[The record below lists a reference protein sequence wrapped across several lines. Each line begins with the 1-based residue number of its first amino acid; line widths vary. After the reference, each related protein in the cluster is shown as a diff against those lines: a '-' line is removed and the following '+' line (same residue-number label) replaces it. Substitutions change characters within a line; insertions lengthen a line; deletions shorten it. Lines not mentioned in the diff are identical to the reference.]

1 MLVKVIEEIFCQTT
15 AVEEET
21 VPIHTFLNAPCGRN
35 GSPERLHDLQGVGRG
50 KCVYECVCVC
60 TNTYMHKHTH
70 TYIIYLSLLSKSCFP
85 ED

>member
-50 KCVYECVCVC
+50 KCVCECVCAQIHTC
-60 TNTYMHKHTH
+60 TNTHTH
-70 TYIIYLSLLSKSCFP
+70 T
-85 ED
+85 